1 MIEAL
6 ALGRRVV
13 AYRGGGITEI
23 SDTLHRLGGARAAS
37 RLHLVDVG
45 DVGALAAEIAS
56 AVGLSREEAAAA
68 VGGGA
73 LAGDAGD
80 GSCRQMELE
89 GDAKAVAELV
99 RRTWD
104 SQQMCRD
111 ELAFYRQ
118 LAYTSS
124 PS

>member
-1 MIEAL
+1 VIEAL

-13 AYRGGGITEI
+13 AYRGGGISEI
-23 SDTLHRLGGARAAS
+23 SDTLLRLGGAPAAS
-37 RLHLVDVG
+37 RLALVDVG
-45 DVGALAAEIAS
+45 DVGALAGEIAS
-56 AVGLSREEAAAA
+56 AVHLWREEEAAAT
-68 VGGGA
+68 GGA
-73 LAGDAGD
+73 LAGDIVQ
-80 GSCRQMELE
+80 GSRHRELQ

-104 SQQMCRD
+104 SEQMCRD

-118 LAYTSS
+118 LAYTPS